1 MKLCE
6 DGSFLFGYVGQS
18 RMSAAA
24 DLIQF
29 TPGVHLDAS
38 GDNLGQQ
45 YVSPEKAVKERGAD
59 IVIVGRGITEAG
71 DVAEAAEKY
80 RTAAWNAY
88 QERCGDEK

>member
-1 MKLCE
+1 MSSPHE
-6 DGSFLFGYVGQS
+6 DPEVRVRHNPHCGKSNLH
-18 RMSAAA
+18 
-24 DLIQF
+24 I
-29 TPGVHLDAS
+29 DAS
-38 GDNLGQQ
+38 ADNQ